1 MRVLLT
7 SLCVIAAVVMIVVSG
22 AMNFLFMRSLAATE
36 MEGYVLGGA
45 SAAAD
50 VLKAS
55 LPWFIA
61 IAYRSRRYVFTGFG
75 SLVFA
80 AFSLFSLASALGFAA
95 DARGVLVGSREA
107 AAKELKRLEAKS
119 VELGQELVMLGQVRP
134 ESVILLEMAALKQD
148 RRFTTSGS
156 CTNAT
161 ARTSRE
167 FCAQYL
173 KVDAD
178 RQRALE
184 SVRVKAE
191 LTMITSAIANLEKRG
206 AGGEAEHQVAVLAT
220 LLDKERDSIRTGLVV
235 AVAFLVELGSG
246 LGLWLA
252 LGHSDQR
259 GVKSEAAARPALVA
273 AGSSTLIE
281 QKPQARM
288 LPAPPI
294 VRGTGA
300 VIDFALERVQRSQS
314 GGVTLF
320 GLFRGY
326 ESWCRDRDL
335 EAVARADFEREFVEM
350 AETWRIP
357 RDGDRYV
364 CVRIGQALT

>member
-1 MRVLLT
+1 MRKLLT
-7 SLCVIAAVVMIVVSG
+7 ALCVVAAVVMIVVSG
-22 AMNFLFMRSLAATE
+22 SMNFLFMRSLAATE

-61 IAYRSRRYVFTGFG
+61 IAYRSRRYVFTIFG
-75 SLVFA
+75 TLVFA
-80 AFSLFSLASALGFAA
+80 GFSLFSFASALGFAA
-95 DARGVLVGSREA
+95 DARGVLVGSRES
-107 AAKELKRLEAKS
+107 AAKELKRLEAKT
-119 VELGQELVMLGQVRP
+119 VKLGQELLMLGDVRP
-134 ESVILLEMAALKQD
+134 ESVILSEMAALKQD
-148 RRFTTSGS
+148 RRFATSNS

-167 FCAQYL
+167 FCAQFFR
-173 KVDAD
+173 VDAD

-184 SVRVKAE
+184 SARVKGE
-191 LTMITSAIANLEKRG
+191 LATIYGDITSLEARG
-206 AGGEAEHQVAVLAT
+206 AGREADHQVAVLAM
-220 LLDKERDSIRTGLVV
+220 LLDKERDTIRNGLVI
-235 AVAFLVELGSG
+235 AVAILVELGSG

-259 GVKSEAAARPALVA
+259 GVNSEAAVRAGLVA
-273 AGSSTLIE
+273 AGPSTLIE

-288 LPAPPI
+288 LPPPPI

-350 AETWRIP
+350 AKTWGIP

-364 CVRIGQALT
+364 CVRIGQALA

>member
-1 MRVLLT
+1 MRMLLT
-7 SLCVIAAVVMIVVSG
+7 ALCVVAAVVMIVVSG
-22 AMNFLFMRSLAATE
+22 SMNFLFMRSLAATE
-36 MEGYVLGGA
+36 MKGYVLGGA

-61 IAYRSRRYVFTGFG
+61 IAYRSRRYVFTVFG

-119 VELGQELVMLGQVRP
+119 VELGQELVMLGEVRP

-148 RRFTTSGS
+148 RRFTTSSS

-184 SVRVKAE
+184 SARVKAE
-191 LTMITSAIANLEKRG
+191 LARITSALANLEKRG
-206 AGGEAEHQVAVLAT
+206 AGGEADHQVAVLAT
-220 LLDKERDSIRTGLVV
+220 LLDKERDSIRTSLVV

-259 GVKSEAAARPALVA
+259 DAKTERATRLVA
-273 AGSSTLIE
+273 SASASSAAHIE
-281 QKPQARM
+281 PKPQARL
-288 LPAPPI
+288 LPPPI
-294 VRGTGA
+294 VRATGA
-300 VIDFALERVQRSQS
+300 VIDFALERVQRSQR

-320 GLFRGY
+320 GLYRGY
-326 ESWCRDRDL
+326 ESWCRDRDFDPM
-335 EAVARADFEREFVEM
+335 VQADFEQAFVAM
-350 AETWRIP
+350 AETWGIP
-357 RDGDRYV
+357 REGDRYV
-364 CVRIGQALT
+364 CVRIGQALA

>member
-1 MRVLLT
+1 
-7 SLCVIAAVVMIVVSG
+7 MIVVSG

-148 RRFTTSGS
+148 RRFTTSSS

-173 KVDAD
+173 RVDAD

-206 AGGEAEHQVAVLAT
+206 AGGEADHQVAVLAT

-259 GVKSEAAARPALVA
+259 GAKTERDTRLVA
-273 AGSSTLIE
+273 SASASSAAHIE
-281 QKPQARM
+281 PKPQARL
-288 LPAPPI
+288 LPPPPI
-294 VRGTGA
+294 VRATGA
-300 VIDFALERVQRSQS
+300 VIDFALERVQRSQR

-320 GLFRGY
+320 GLYRGY
-326 ESWCRDRDL
+326 ESWCRDRDFDPITQ
-335 EAVARADFEREFVEM
+335 ADFEQAFVAM
-350 AETWRIP
+350 AETWGIP
-357 RDGDRYV
+357 REGDRYV
-364 CVRIGQALT
+364 CVRIGQALA